1 MKRIL
6 IADSHAMVRAGLGL
20 LLTQT
25 MDLESVDESGNAQET
40 LAAVAA
46 VTYDLV
52 LMDVRM
58 PEKNGLECMR
68 TLRKQHP
75 EVPVLVLSTYPED
88 QYAVR
93 ALRAGAAGYLTKDRP
108 PRELITA
115 VRRILAGDRYI
126 SDRLAQTLAQSVA
139 AEGEGPPHARLS
151 ERELRVML
159 DLAKGRTVT
168 EIGRDLNLS
177 VKTIST
183 YRTRVL
189 QKMDMTLNAELIRY
203 AVEHD
208 LG

>member
-6 IADSHAMVRAGLGL
+6 IADNHAMVRAGLGL

-25 MDLESVDESGNAQET
+25 MDLESVDETGNARET

-46 VTYDLV
+46 VPYDLV

-68 TLRKQHP
+68 DLRKLHP
-75 EVPVLVLSTYPED
+75 DVPVLVLSTYPED

-115 VRRILAGDRYI
+115 VRRVLSGGRYI
-126 SDRLAQTLAQSVA
+126 SERLAQTLAESVA

-151 ERELRVML
+151 ERELQVML
-159 DLAKGRTVT
+159 GLARGRTVT

-177 VKTIST
+177 VKTVST

-189 QKMDMTLNAELIRY
+189 QKMDMTLNAELTRY

>member
-6 IADSHAMVRAGLGL
+6 IVDDHAMVRAGLAL

-25 MDLESVDESGNAQET
+25 MDLETVDEAGDAAEA
-40 LAAVAA
+40 LAAVAS
-46 VTYDLV
+46 TPYELV

-58 PEKNGLECMR
+58 PRRNGLEC
-68 TLRKQHP
+68 LRSLRLGHP
-75 EVPVLVLSTYPED
+75 EVPVLVLSSYPED

-93 ALRAGAAGYLTKDRP
+93 ALRAGAAGYLTKHSP

-115 VRRILAGDRYI
+115 IRRILAGGRYV
-126 SDRLAQTLAQSVA
+126 SDSLAQTLAQSVA
-139 AEGEGPPHARLS
+139 AAGDEPPHTRLS
-151 ERELRVML
+151 ERELQVML
-159 DLAKGRTVT
+159 GLARGRTIT
-168 EIGRDLNLS
+168 EFAKDLNLS

>member
-6 IADSHAMVRAGLGL
+6 IADNHAMVRAGLGL

-25 MDLESVDESGNAQET
+25 MDLESVDETGNARET

-46 VTYDLV
+46 VPYDLV

-68 TLRKQHP
+68 DLRKLHP
-75 EVPVLVLSTYPED
+75 DVPVLVLSTYPED

-115 VRRILAGDRYI
+115 VRRVLSGGRYI
-126 SDRLAQTLAQSVA
+126 SERLAQTLAESVA

-151 ERELRVML
+151 ERELQVML
-159 DLAKGRTVT
+159 GLARGRTVT
-168 EIGRDLNLS
+168 ELGRDLNRS
-177 VKTIST
+177 VKTVRT
-183 YRTRVL
+183 YRTRGL
-189 QKMDMTLNAELIRY
+189 QKMDMPLNAELTRY